1 MSKLLVSVHY
11 GGTGWGGEVSE
22 VFLNSCTLMKLE
34 IKTNELGAAQMDE
47 QIGEL
52 TAAAEDQVQ
61 FPAPTW
67 KLTTI

>member
-11 GGTGWGGEVSE
+11 CGAGRGGGEAE
-22 VFLNSCTLMKLE
+22 VFLNSCTLKLE
-34 IKTNELGAAQMDE
+34 IKTDELGAAWMGE

-52 TAAAEDQVQ
+52 AAAAEDQVQ

-67 KLTTI
+67 QFTTI